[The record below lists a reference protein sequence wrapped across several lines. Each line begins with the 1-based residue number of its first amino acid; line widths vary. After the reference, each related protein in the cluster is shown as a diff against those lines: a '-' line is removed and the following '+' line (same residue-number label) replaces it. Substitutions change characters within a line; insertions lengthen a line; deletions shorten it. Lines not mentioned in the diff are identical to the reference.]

1 MAKRNLTQLAYDALT
16 LEGGLFNAE
25 WLAKVAHLAAP
36 GQKPEDYGTPDGL
49 NLRDEI
55 ARAWRIS
62 QALWIK
68 FHPSVVS
75 GTASGAA
82 AATEKFVTALLEQA
96 FGYAGLA
103 RQPAPRVLGERS
115 YPISYRLN
123 HLPVLVAAHVEPL
136 DEGQPRFGE
145 GGRKRSPFGLI
156 QEYLNAADDALW
168 GLVTN
173 GLKLRLVRDNA
184 SLTRPAWL
192 EADLERIFAEER
204 FADFSALWLTIH
216 ASRFGEPDVAPTEC
230 ALEAWRN
237 AGQQTGTRAR
247 EELRRGVEC
256 ALLALGQGFLSEHS
270 NTALRV
276 ALVDGS
282 LTPPV
287 YFQQLLRM
295 VYRVIFLLTVEERAV
310 LHPPG
315 STSQAQQLYDRGYS
329 LRRLRERAVRHS
341 AHDTH
346 RDLYASLKVSFR
358 CLAQGDARL
367 GLPPLGGLF
376 GADQTPLLD
385 MAQLQNRHLLAA
397 IWALAWIARDGA
409 TERVNWH
416 DMGPEELGSV
426 YESLLELVP
435 QVSEGAHSF
444 QFAGG
449 DETRGNARKLS
460 GSYYTPDS
468 LVQALLDS
476 ALEPVIASKRAER
489 PDDEAAAILSISV
502 IDPAVGSGHF
512 LLAAA
517 RRLAAHLAR
526 VRAQGQPSAAEHRR
540 ALRDV
545 VSRCLFGVDRNPMA
559 LELAK
564 IALWL
569 EAMTPEAPLSFLD
582 THLVLGDALLGV
594 LDPAC
599 LAQGIPDDA
608 YKPLTGDDKDTCG
621 RLKKRN
627 KDARKTLEKLAG
639 KGGQQMLGFA
649 TQTVAAALARLDALP
664 DDSLDAIAAKRA
676 AYVEL
681 HAQQQQ
687 SGLVEDLL
695 LAAYLMPKQPD
706 NEALVPTSEHL
717 MRALT
722 GQPLQP
728 TVAESAQSVA
738 RAHTVFH
745 WRDAFAQVFDRGGFS
760 CVLGNP
766 PWEQIQLNEEEFFA
780 SRAPSV
786 AALPGA
792 RRKAAIE
799 ALSTEA
805 PVLFSEF
812 CVAKRDYEA
821 TCAYARDASRY
832 ELTAFGKLNTYPF
845 FAETAFKVLAP
856 GGRAGLVVPSGI
868 ATDDSNKTF
877 FQALSD
883 SRRLIELLGFDNAKK
898 IFPAVH
904 PDTPFSLL
912 TIGDPVPSA
921 SFVHYALEIA
931 HIKDVRRRFTLS
943 AEDLARVN
951 PNTRTCP
958 IFRSS
963 ADAELNKKIYA
974 RVPVL
979 CREGQ
984 LDGNPWGIE
993 FRQGL
998 FNMTS
1003 DSGLFRTRERRDDL
1017 EDPVAL
1023 YEAKMIHLFDH
1034 RWATYAN
1041 VRSGSSL
1048 EDEAEGSRDCEEVE
1062 KINPDFTATSR
1073 YWVERAEV
1081 EARLQ
1086 DMKWGRGWLLS
1097 FRDITNATNERTV
1110 ISTVIPRRAVGNNCP
1125 LIFVGSAQNNP
1136 AKIAALLCNLSSLT
1150 LDFIARHKVGGTHLN
1165 FFIAKQLA
1173 VFPPSTYSDS
1183 DLAFIVPRAVE
1194 LTYTAI
1200 DIKPFYDD
1208 VVAESATYDPRSGEE
1223 RGKPF
1228 AWNSERRA
1236 RLRAELDAYYATL
1249 YGLTRDELCY
1259 ILDPAD
1265 VMGADYPS
1273 ETFRVLKDKDVRQ
1286 FGEYRTRRLVLEAWD
1301 ALEQQ
1306 KPGSVPAIK
1315 PVRRTKPHPAY
1326 DPTKT
1331 PASLAED
1338 WLAGLVCDVTDY
1350 AGSVD
1355 DRTLRLILSMGLPSG
1370 ATTYGAELTE
1380 WTKPIR
1386 ADRLPAVLAWLR
1398 ALFGVQTPRN
1408 LSITD
1413 PGQLKEILG
1422 DHRTT
1427 ALARS
1432 LVDGYREQQSRLAG
1446 FLADTEP
1453 GTGSDAGSDHLKRA

>member
-36 GQKPEDYGTPDGL
+36 SQKPEDYGTPDGL

-75 GTASGAA
+75 GAASGAT

-103 RQPAPRVLGERS
+103 RQPAPRILGERS

-192 EADLERIFAEER
+192 EADLERIFTEER

-216 ASRFGEPDVAPTEC
+216 ASRFGKPDIATNDC

-247 EELRRGVEC
+247 EELRRGVER

-270 NTALRV
+270 NAALRA

-282 LTPPV
+282 VTPPV

-295 VYRVIFLLTVEERAV
+295 VYRIIFLLTVEERAV
-310 LHPPG
+310 LHPPS

-329 LRRLRERAVRHS
+329 VRRLRERAVRHS

-358 CLAQGDARL
+358 CLAHGDARL

-385 MAQLQNRHLLAA
+385 TAQLQNRHLLGA

-435 QVSEGAHSF
+435 QVSEGAHGF
-444 QFAGG
+444 KFAGG

-476 ALEPVIASKRAER
+476 ALEPVIAAKRAER
-489 PDDEAAAILSISV
+489 PEDEAAAILSISV

-526 VRAQGQPSAAEHRR
+526 VRAQGQPSATEHRR

-608 YKPLTGDDKDTCG
+608 YKPLTGDDKDTCA

-639 KGGQQMLGFA
+639 KGGQQILGFA
-649 TQTVAAALARLDALP
+649 TQTVAAALAKLDALP

-681 HAQQQQ
+681 HVQQQQ

-695 LAAYLMPKQPD
+695 LAAYLMSKRPD
-706 NEALVPTSEHL
+706 NETNVPTSEHV

-722 GQPLQP
+722 GQPLEP
-728 TVAESAQSVA
+728 TVAESAHAVA
-738 RAHTVFH
+738 RAHSVFH
-745 WRDAFAQVFDRGGFS
+745 WRDAFAHVFARGGFD

-766 PWEQIQLNEEEFFA
+766 PWETMSPDGKEFFSIYDPQVRFMSPDDQEATFAKLQEDPAISAEWNQYCRTLYTHTNFYKTSGRYHLFAPGNLGKGDLNVYRMFVETALATTRRGGYVAQFVPEGLYNGANAAAIRQEIFTAFQLVRLAGFENSKGIWFPEIDTRAKFCLYVARREGTTEEFFCA
-780 SRAPSV
+780 FRVSSVNGVRA
-786 AALPGA
+786 
-792 RRKAAIE
+792 
-799 ALSTEA
+799 
-805 PVLFSEF
+805 
-812 CVAKRDYEA
+812 
-821 TCAYARDASRY
+821 
-832 ELTAFGKLNTYPF
+832 
-845 FAETAFKVLAP
+845 
-856 GGRAGLVVPSGI
+856 
-868 ATDDSNKTF
+868 
-877 FQALSD
+877 ALSD
-883 SRRLIELLGFDNAKK
+883 GALRIPTALVAEFSPDALAVMEFSSQFEIDICRTMYSHYPKFGETAAGAPYRLYMREVDMGTDRELFSDAVDGLPVYEGRMIDAFDYRAKGYVSGRGRAAEWKYLSFGDEEKSIRAQWRLPEDVLPEKLVDRVNQYRIGFCDVASPTNSRSLTAALIPAGTVSGHKVPTITLVGGDGGDLLLWIGVANSLCMDFLVRKK
-898 IFPAVH
+898 VALTMSYTIMDSLPFPRAHISTPAGSEIVKRVYSLCAVGEEMAAFRREMLGSGLI
-904 PDTPFSLL
+904 PNDTP
-912 TIGDPVPSA
+912 T
-921 SFVHYALEIA
+921 
-931 HIKDVRRRFTLS
+931 
-943 AEDLARVN
+943 
-951 PNTRTCP
+951 
-958 IFRSS
+958 
-963 ADAELNKKIYA
+963 
-974 RVPVL
+974 
-979 CREGQ
+979 
-984 LDGNPWGIE
+984 
-993 FRQGL
+993 
-998 FNMTS
+998 
-1003 DSGLFRTRERRDDL
+1003 
-1017 EDPVAL
+1017 
-1023 YEAKMIHLFDH
+1023 
-1034 RWATYAN
+1034 
-1041 VRSGSSL
+1041 
-1048 EDEAEGSRDCEEVE
+1048 VE
-1062 KINPDFTATSR
+1062 KHAQ
-1073 YWVERAEV
+1073 RAQ
-1081 EARLQ
+1081 L
-1086 DMKWGRGWLLS
+1086 
-1097 FRDITNATNERTV
+1097 
-1110 ISTVIPRRAVGNNCP
+1110 
-1125 LIFVGSAQNNP
+1125 
-1136 AKIAALLCNLSSLT
+1136 AAEIDVL
-1150 LDFIARHKVGGTHLN
+1150 
-1165 FFIAKQLA
+1165 IAKN
-1173 VFPPSTYSDS
+1173 VFA
-1183 DLAFIVPRAVE
+1183 LNRE
-1194 LTYTAI
+1194 QML
-1200 DIKPFYDD
+1200 
-1208 VVAESATYDPRSGEE
+1208 
-1223 RGKPF
+1223 
-1228 AWNSERRA
+1228 
-1236 RLRAELDAYYATL
+1236 
-1249 YGLTRDELCY
+1249 Y
-1259 ILDPAD
+1259 ILDPD
-1265 VMGADYPS
+1265 ELLGEDCGV
-1273 ETFRVLKDKDVRQ
+1273 ETFRSLRDSEIRE

-1301 ALEQQ
+1301 ALERS
-1306 KPGSVPAIK
+1306 KSPPAIK
-1315 PVRRTKPHPAY
+1315 PVRRTKPDPTY
-1326 DPTKT
+1326 DLTKT
-1331 PASLAED
+1331 PASLTED
-1338 WLAGLVCDVTDY
+1338 WLAGLVCDVLDY
-1350 AGSVD
+1350 VGSVD
-1355 DRTLRLILSMGLPSG
+1355 DRTLRLILSTPLRPG
-1370 ATTYGAELTE
+1370 TTPYGAELTE
-1380 WTKPIR
+1380 WTKPIQ
-1386 ADRLPAVLAWLR
+1386 ADRLAPVLAWLR
-1398 ALFGVQTPRN
+1398 ALFSVQTPRN

-1413 PGQLKEILG
+1413 PGQLKDILG
-1422 DHRTT
+1422 DYRTA

-1432 LVDGYREQQSRLAG
+1432 LVDAYREQQSRLAG
-1446 FLADTEP
+1446 LLADSAP
-1453 GTGSDAGSDHLKRA
+1453 STGSDAGSDHLKRA